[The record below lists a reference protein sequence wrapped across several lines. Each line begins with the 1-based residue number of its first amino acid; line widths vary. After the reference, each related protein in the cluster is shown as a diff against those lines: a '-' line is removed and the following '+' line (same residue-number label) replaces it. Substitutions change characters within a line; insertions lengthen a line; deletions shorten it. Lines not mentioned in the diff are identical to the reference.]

1 MWSEEQQREFKERI
15 AKFSDEELLQIVCED
30 YDDYHETAL
39 QIAEAELNRRG
50 IYLED
55 EESAATADEQTARAA
70 RLNGS
75 QAKPPACAACGSAMR
90 PAYLFAGKEVT
101 VLFTDNNEERFVDV
115 LACARCGQIKLSVDY
130 ATDVE
135 G

>member
-1 MWSEEQQREFKERI
+1 MWSEEQQREFKERV

-39 QIAEAELNRRG
+39 QLAEAELNRRG
-50 IYLED
+50 IYLDDD
-55 EESAATADEQTARAA
+55 ETVAVDAQTAHAA
-70 RLNGS
+70 SLNGS
-75 QAKPPACAACGSAMR
+75 AIKQETCASCGSPMR

-101 VLFTDNNEERFVDV
+101 VLFTDNNEERFVNV
-115 LACARCGQIKLSVDY
+115 LACSRCGQLKIAVDY